1 MATACGHR
9 EYLLGLVVT
18 HVAVMEC
25 CGFAG
30 VGLVGL
36 VVTHVAVM
44 ACCGFIGV
52 LLIGLVV
59 DLVGSRRSARTLQ
72 FRGV

>member
-1 MATACGHR
+1 
-9 EYLLGLVVT
+9 LVVT
-18 HVAVMEC
+18 HVALTEC

-36 VVTHVAVM
+36 VVTHVAVTE
-44 ACCGFIGV
+44 CCGFIGV

-59 DLVGSRRSARTLQ
+59 DLVGSRRSAKALQ
-72 FRGV
+72 FRGL